1 MLQKCFIT
9 NDGISH
15 NEMLGSQTF
24 NYFTLC
30 AIAKK
35 TGHQVAISTAPH
47 RFQGLLPQCFDLP
60 FPLSSQFTPYD
71 TYTSK
76 LCTSPVIEED
86 LFNLNPYKNYVLN
99 ARFDYGSLYWGD
111 VIDEIKPLFKIK
123 QVFLDE
129 AQNIIQ
135 SIQPN
140 KNTPLV
146 SLTFRRG
153 VCSFYMD
160 TYMSYYE
167 NALKLVPQDAIIM
180 VMCDDFEWV
189 NTSKELQQLL
199 EGRNVLRANYRD
211 YVQLSLITLCDY
223 NILNPSSF
231 CLLGAILSKKSQT
244 NIFPN
249 FHNTPLLSLI
259 VAQFMV
265 DKYFPDWIQVRF
277 NVD

>member
-1 MLQKCFIT
+1 MSKKCFIT

-15 NEMLGSQTF
+15 LEMLGSQTF
-24 NYFTLC
+24 NYFTLY

-35 TGHQVAISTAPH
+35 TGHELAISTAPH

-60 FPLSSQFTPYD
+60 FPLFPQSVDYVTH
-71 TYTSK
+71 TSK
-76 LCTSPVIEED
+76 LCTSPIIEED
-86 LFNLNPYKNYVLN
+86 LFNLDPNKNYVLN

-111 VIDEIKPLFKIK
+111 ILEEIKPLFKIK

-129 AQNIIQ
+129 AQSIIQ
-135 SIQPN
+135 SVQKD

-160 TYMSYYE
+160 TYMDYYE

-211 YVQLSLITLCDY
+211 YVQFSLITLSDY

-231 CLLGAILSKKSQT
+231 CLMASILSKKSQT

-249 FHNTPLLSLI
+249 FHDTHLYNL
-259 VAQFMV
+259 VAAQSMV
-265 DKYFPDWIQVRF
+265 DKCFPDWIQVKF
-277 NVD
+277 KC

>member
-1 MLQKCFIT
+1 MTQKCFIT
-9 NDGISH
+9 NDEISK

-35 TGHQVAISTAPH
+35 TGHEVAISTAPH
-47 RFQGLLPQCFDLP
+47 RFQGFIPQCFDTP
-60 FPLSSQFTPYD
+60 FPLVPAFTPYD
-71 TYTSK
+71 TYDSK
-76 LCTSPVIEED
+76 LCTYPVIEED

-111 VIDEIKPLFKIK
+111 ILDEIKPLFKIK
-123 QVFLDE
+123 QPFLDE

-135 SIQPN
+135 DLKLNPG
-140 KNTPLV
+140 TPLAAI
-146 SLTFRRG
+146 TFRRG
-153 VCSFYMD
+153 ICSFYMD
-160 TYMSYYE
+160 SYMDYYE
-167 NALKLVPQDAIIM
+167 KALKLIPPDALIM

-199 EGRNVLRANYRD
+199 EGRNFIRANYRD

-231 CLLGAILSKKSQT
+231 CLIGAILSKKSQV

-249 FHNTPLLSLI
+249 FHDTPLLPLI
-259 VAQFMV
+259 AAQFMV
-265 DKYFPDWIQVRF
+265 DRYFPDWIQVKF
-277 NVD
+277 QC

>member
-1 MLQKCFIT
+1 MSQKCFIT
-9 NDGISH
+9 NDGISQ

-24 NYFTLC
+24 NYFTLY
-30 AIAKK
+30 AIAKT
-35 TGHQVAISTAPH
+35 TGHEVAISTAPN
-47 RFQGLLPQCFDLP
+47 RFQGFLPQCFDLP
-60 FPLSSQFTPYD
+60 FQMFPQSLPHDICSSR
-71 TYTSK
+71 
-76 LCTSPVIEED
+76 LCTQPVIEGE
-86 LFNLNPYKNYVLN
+86 LFNLDPDKNYVLD

-111 VIDEIKPLFKIK
+111 ILDEIKPLFKIK
-123 QVFLDE
+123 QSFLDE
-129 AQNIIQ
+129 ARSIIQ
-135 SIQPN
+135 SVQLN
-140 KNTPLV
+140 KDILLV

-160 TYMSYYE
+160 SYMSYYE
-167 NALKLVPQDAIIM
+167 NALKLVPSDAIIM

-231 CLLGAILSKKSQT
+231 CLLGAVLSKKSQI

-249 FHNTPLLSLI
+249 FHDTHLHPLI
-259 VAQFMV
+259 VAQYMV
-265 DKYFPDWIQVRF
+265 DKYFPDWIQVKF
-277 NVD
+277 DC

>member
-1 MLQKCFIT
+1 MPKCLIT

-15 NEMLGSQTF
+15 LEMLGSQMF

-35 TGHQVAISTAPH
+35 TGHEVAISTAPH
-47 RFQGLLPQCFDLP
+47 RFQGLIPQCFDTP
-60 FPLSSQFTPYD
+60 FPMFSQFIPYD

-86 LFNLNPYKNYVLN
+86 LFNLSPYKNYVLN

-111 VIDEIKPLFKIK
+111 MIDEIKPLFKIK

-135 SIQPN
+135 QIQQTN
-140 KNTPLV
+140 NAPLV
-146 SLTFRRG
+146 SLNFRRG

-160 TYMSYYE
+160 SYMDYYE
-167 NALKLVPQDAIIM
+167 KALKLVPPDATILI
-180 VMCDDFEWV
+180 MCDDFEWV

-199 EGRNVLRANYRD
+199 EGRNIVRANYLN
-211 YVQLSLITLCDY
+211 YVQFSLITLCDY

-231 CLLGAILSKKSQT
+231 CLTAAILSKKSQT

-249 FHNTPLLSLI
+249 FNDTPLLPLI
-259 VAQFMV
+259 AAQFMI
-265 DKYFPDWIQVRF
+265 DRYFPNWIQVRF
-277 NVD
+277 KC

>member
-1 MLQKCFIT
+1 MSKKCFIT

-15 NEMLGSQTF
+15 LEMLGSQSF
-24 NYFTLC
+24 NYFTLY

-47 RFQGLLPQCFDLP
+47 LFQGLLPQCFDLP
-60 FPLSSQFTPYD
+60 FPLFPQSIPYD

-76 LCTSPVIEED
+76 LCTSPLIEED
-86 LFNLNPYKNYVLN
+86 LFNLDPNKNYVLN

-111 VIDEIKPLFKIK
+111 ILDEIKPLFKIK

-160 TYMSYYE
+160 TYMNYYE
-167 NALKLVPQDAIIM
+167 NALKLVPDDAIIM

-189 NTSKELQQLL
+189 NTSKELEKLL
-199 EGRNVLRANYRD
+199 EGRNVLRANYKD
-211 YVQLSLITLCDY
+211 YVQFSLITLSDY

-231 CLLGAILSKKSQT
+231 CLLASILSKKPQFNT
-244 NIFPN
+244 FPN
-249 FHNTPLLSLI
+249 FHNTPLLHLI
-259 VAQFMV
+259 TAQFMV
-265 DKYFPDWIQVRF
+265 DKYFPDWTQVKF
-277 NVD
+277 EC

>member
-1 MLQKCFIT
+1 MSKCFIT

-15 NEMLGSQTF
+15 LEMLGSQTF

-47 RFQGLLPQCFDLP
+47 RFQGLIPQCFDTP
-60 FPLSSQFTPYD
+60 FPLFPQTIPYD
-71 TYTSK
+71 VCDSK
-76 LCTSPVIEED
+76 LCTTPLIEED
-86 LFNLNPYKNYVLN
+86 LFNLDPNKNYVLN
-99 ARFDYGSLYWGD
+99 ARFDYGFLYWEN
-111 VIDEIKPLFKIK
+111 ILDEIKPLFKIK
-123 QVFLDE
+123 QTFIDE

-135 SIQPN
+135 KIQSNNP
-140 KNTPLV
+140 KPLV
-146 SLTFRRG
+146 ALTFRRG

-160 TYMSYYE
+160 RYMNYYE
-167 NALKLVPQDAIIM
+167 NALKLVPTDATVL

-211 YVQLSLITLCDY
+211 YVQFSLITLCDY

-231 CLLGAILSKKSQT
+231 CLMAAILSKKSQI

-249 FHNTPLLSLI
+249 FHNTPLHPLV
-259 VAQFMV
+259 VAQSMV
-265 DKYFPDWIQVRF
+265 DKCFPNWTQVKF
-277 NVD
+277 QY

>member
-1 MLQKCFIT
+1 MKNKCYIT
-9 NDGISH
+9 NDQISQL
-15 NEMLGSQTF
+15 EMLGSQTF

-35 TGHQVAISTAPH
+35 TGHEVAISTAPN
-47 RFQGLLPQCFDLP
+47 RFQGLLPQCFDTP
-60 FPLSSQFTPYD
+60 FPLFSQFISYD
-71 TYTSK
+71 IHTSK
-76 LCTSPVIEED
+76 LCTSPVIEEE
-86 LFNLNPYKNYVLN
+86 LFNLSPYKNYVLN

-111 VIDEIKPLFKIK
+111 MLEEIKPLFKIK
-123 QVFLDE
+123 QTFLDE

-135 SIQPN
+135 N
-140 KNTPLV
+140 NRLNENTPLV

-160 TYMSYYE
+160 SYMSYYE
-167 NALKLVPQDAIIM
+167 NALKLVPPDSLIM
-180 VMCDDFEWV
+180 VFCDDFEWV

-199 EGRNVLRANYRD
+199 EGRNVLRANYKD

-231 CLLGAILSKKSQT
+231 CLIGAILSEKSQV

-249 FHNTPLLSLI
+249 FKDTPLLSLI
-259 VAQFMV
+259 TAQFMV
-265 DKYFPDWIQVRF
+265 DRYFPDWIQVKF
-277 NVD
+277 QC

>member
-9 NDGISH
+9 NDGISQ

-24 NYFTLC
+24 NYFTLY

-35 TGHQVAISTAPH
+35 TGHEIAISTAPN
-47 RFQGLLPQCFDLP
+47 RFQGFIPQCFDIP
-60 FPLSSQFTPYD
+60 FQFFPQSIPYD
-71 TYTSK
+71 IYNSE
-76 LCTSPVIEED
+76 LCTSPLIEENI
-86 LFNLNPYKNYVLN
+86 FNLDPTKNYVLN

-111 VIDEIKPLFKIK
+111 ILDEIKPLFKIK
-123 QVFLDE
+123 QHFLDE

-135 SIQPN
+135 N
-140 KNTPLV
+140 NRLNENTPLV

-160 TYMSYYE
+160 SYMNYYE
-167 NALKLVPQDAIIM
+167 NALKLVSSDALIM

-199 EGRNVLRANYRD
+199 EGRNVLRANYKD

-231 CLLGAILSKKSQT
+231 CLLAAVLSKKSQT

-249 FHNTPLLSLI
+249 FHNTPLLPLI

-265 DKYFPDWIQVRF
+265 DNYFPDWIQVKF
-277 NVD
+277 QC

>member
-1 MLQKCFIT
+1 MSQKCFIT
-9 NDGISH
+9 NDGISQ

-47 RFQGLLPQCFDLP
+47 RFQGFIPQCFDTP
-60 FPLSSQFTPYD
+60 FPLFSQFISHE

-76 LCTSPVIEED
+76 LCTTPSIEED
-86 LFNLNPYKNYVLN
+86 LFNLDPNKNYVLN

-111 VIDEIKPLFKIK
+111 MLDEIKPLFKIK
-123 QVFLDE
+123 QTFLDE

-135 SIQPN
+135 TLQLNPD
-140 KNTPLV
+140 TPLV
-146 SLTFRRG
+146 ALTFRRG

-160 TYMSYYE
+160 SYMDYYE
-167 NALKLVPQDAIIM
+167 KALKLIPPNALIM

-199 EGRNVLRANYRD
+199 EGRNVLRANYKD

-231 CLLGAILSKKSQT
+231 CLLAAVLSKKTQT

-249 FHNTPLLSLI
+249 FHDTPLLRLI

-265 DKYFPDWIQVRF
+265 DKYFPDWIQIKF
-277 NVD
+277 QC